1 MLLKIFNSDVI
12 DRTAAPSVQW
22 SPVHPTR
29 SVPAGLGTPWDL
41 LTRVIGVAAVLWVSM
56 VFVTAEQLSGP
67 AFAQSSG
74 PPSPQSARRLSTST
88 LEEKILRYTNVERGR
103 KGLPL
108 LRMSPALKLVARR
121 HSGNMCRTGTFRHE
135 SDAFPDGWERFQGRL
150 RRVGLNSGGENIG
163 YQTMIGDPEKWAKKM
178 VKGWMTSSS
187 HRKNILD
194 SRFRYLGVGIRS
206 CPNRIGYAT
215 QVFSPGQGRI
225 P

>member
-12 DRTAAPSVQW
+12 DRTGTPSAQRR
-22 SPVHPTR
+22 PIHPTR
-29 SVPAGLGTPWDL
+29 SVPAGLATRWDL
-41 LTRVIGVAAVLWVSM
+41 PTRIIGVAGVLWVSM

-74 PPSPQSARRLSTST
+74 PPSPRSAPRPSTST

-103 KGLPL
+103 KGLPP
-108 LRMSPALKLVARR
+108 LRISPALKLVARR
-121 HSGNMCRTGTFRHE
+121 HSRNMCRTGRFQHE
-135 SDAFPDGWERFQGRL
+135 SDAFPQGWERFQGRL

-163 YQTMIGDPEKWAKKM
+163 YQTMIGDPERWAKKM

-194 SRFRYLGVGIRS
+194 SRFRYMGVGIRS

-215 QVFSPGQGRI
+215 QVFSPGHGRI